1 MEHRSW
7 FARVFL
13 DFFIF
18 DIATLDMILD
28 LFKCHVTNLLAGTL
42 KIFKCLICIISL
54 QVALSE

>member
-13 DFFIF
+13 DFLIF
-18 DIATLDMILD
+18 DIANLDMILN
-28 LFKCHVTNLLAGTL
+28 LFKCHVTNLLAGSL

-54 QVALSE
+54 LVTLSE